1 MESVAGAAEGGR
13 KETLDWVSLLAICAV
28 QEHTRSMQSI
38 LRTSFL
44 TTRLEVAE
52 WLTQT

>member
-1 MESVAGAAEGGR
+1 MDSAVGAAEAGR

-28 QEHTRSMQSI
+28 QEHTWSMQSI